1 MTLRQFLT
9 VTAEIGDQDV
19 RPALAH
25 ALKKEVPKSRR
36 SYARF
41 YRQVVEELT
50 TSGALAR
57 SAGPGRARSPDGVRR
72 VLAAVGYCP
81 SKTYCTVDRNR
92 SGSAAKSL
100 NWLGTT

>member
-25 ALKKEVPKSRR
+25 ALKKEVPKSRQ

-57 SAGPGRARSPDGVRR
+57 AEHAPPTGVRR
-72 VLAAVGYCP
+72 VLAVVG
-81 SKTYCTVDRNR
+81 NR
-92 SGSAAKSL
+92 RTAQPDVARGP
-100 NWLGTT
+100 TTTRTANALVSCV

>member
-50 TSGALAR
+50 ASGALAR
-57 SAGPGRARSPDGVRR
+57 VEHVPPTGVRR

-81 SKTYCTVDRNR
+81 SKTYCMVDRNR